1 MRRVLRHAFIITVSI
16 ATPVSAQAPAPGR
29 LAPPSP
35 YIDAAQGVSL
45 DEAIARA
52 LKQEPTLAASRYA
65 VGIARGQ
72 RVQAGLRPNP
82 TVSFERREDPGGT
95 DNQTMAGVQW
105 PLDLFRRA
113 GRIGVAEREITA
125 AEFDVRDQERM
136 IAAEV
141 RSAYGTLLRAVR
153 ELSILDELVGAITRQ
168 HELVSARVNEGAA
181 PPLERDLLSVELQRL
196 RSERVLQVGRA
207 DTALFALKRA
217 IGMPPEVPLKVRED
231 LESAM
236 RGEPAVA
243 IDAGGIRERI
253 AQRGDV
259 RAAEARVDVAE
270 AGIDRARRDGRFD
283 LSVTGSYMRMD
294 AGFPQLGFRA
304 DRSLERVRG
313 MFHYFSGGVM
323 VMTPLFNRNQ
333 GEIAAARAERA
344 RSAQVLEATRVAAA
358 NELAAAMAQDAQA
371 RAAVEVFTGGA
382 LALARRNLDVV
393 METFTVGRATVFDVL
408 AEQRRYLEL
417 ERADTDALGAA
428 FDARTALQR
437 ALGEVQ

>member
-1 MRRVLRHAFIITVSI
+1 MRRLLRYTFIVTLSI
-16 ATPVSAQAPAPGR
+16 ATPVSAQGPPPAGIAPA
-29 LAPPSP
+29 SP

-45 DEAIARA
+45 DEAVARA
-52 LKQEPTLAASRYA
+52 LKQEPALAASRYA
-65 VGIARGQ
+65 VDMARGQ
-72 RVQAGLRPNP
+72 RQQAGLRPNP
-82 TVSFERREDPGGT
+82 TVSFERREEPAGT

-125 AEFDVRDQERM
+125 AEFDVRDQERV

-141 RSAYGTLLRAVR
+141 RSTYGTLLRAVR
-153 ELSILDELVGAITRQ
+153 ELSILDALVAAITRQ
-168 HELVSARVNEGAA
+168 HELVRARVDEGAA

-196 RSERVLQVGRA
+196 RSERVLQNGRA
-207 DTALFALKRA
+207 DAALFALKRA
-217 IGMPPEVPLKVRED
+217 IGISPEVPLKIRDD
-231 LESAM
+231 LEGAM
-236 RGEPAVA
+236 RGRTAAVV
-243 IDAGGIRERI
+243 AGDGFTERI

-259 RAAEARVDVAE
+259 RAAEARVNVAE
-270 AGIDRARRDGRFD
+270 GRIDRAQREGRFD

-294 AGFPQLGFRA
+294 AGFPQLGFAA

-313 MFHYFSGGVM
+313 VFQYFSGGVM

-344 RSAQVLEATRVAAA
+344 RSAAMLEAVRVAAA
-358 NELAAAMAQDAQA
+358 NELAAAVAQDTQA
-371 RAAVEVFTGGA
+371 RAAVEVFTAGA

-393 METFTVGRATVFDVL
+393 METFTIGRATVFDVL

-417 ERADTDALGAA
+417 ERAYTDALGAA